1 MANAGVI
8 VSTQSL
14 AIYKPFLDITAL
26 QSDLCEGWDTTIG
39 LENKLSQIEAQ
50 ATQSSLLRRIT
61 KRHPN
66 GLRLIASHAGLFLA

>member
-1 MANAGVI
+1 M
-8 VSTQSL
+8 
-14 AIYKPFLDITAL
+14 KPLDITAL

-39 LENKLSQIEAQ
+39 REKKLSQIEAQ

-66 GLRLIASHAGLFLA
+66 GLRLIASHAGLFLV